1 MSALTDTTNTM
12 PSGEILG
19 ADEPKKTTDVVEKTT
34 ETMDS
39 GKIEEAP
46 KLSESSEVSVEET
59 KETLEEKN
67 KRLDEQIIGG
77 RRFMKLNEFAKA
89 AELFSRAAELSTEIH
104 GEDQFEITFLY
115 GQALLQLAKIEDE
128 VLNNALSDI
137 PKDKDGDEEQ
147 KEGEDDGNVEN
158 PDNVPEEERAEIRQ
172 QVEEALGVADEK
184 EDDVVVTPEAEVA
197 TEGVTEA
204 MEQEKV
210 VDQEEVA
217 EGTTEEEEKVGGD
230 GDAQEEVVATNGE
243 TEMETEAEDGEEVE
257 EDEEEDEDPMKLA
270 WEVLETARC
279 ICEKKITSIDAADTE
294 NLKTWKL
301 NHAEVLCSLG
311 EYGMIDQKYEQAQN
325 DLLAAAEIQVSYL
338 PPTSRLLA
346 NTQHL
351 LGKVFILS
359 CDCEKAVEHF
369 SNAKNILIAK
379 VEELKSVEGEEEQ
392 IKELEELIPDIDAL
406 VVDAANS
413 KEQYDKM
420 KETMAEEMKEVA
432 SVLSKFEGEAQDIT
446 GLVRR
451 KRPAEEVKDD
461 GAKEGEGKEEEGQ
474 ESKKQKTEDEV
485 VPEVVGET
493 DIQE

>member
-1 MSALTDTTNTM
+1 MSALIDATNTM

-19 ADEPKKTTDVVEKTT
+19 ADEPKKTTDVVEETT
-34 ETMDS
+34 ETMGS
-39 GKIEEAP
+39 GKTEEVQDAP
-46 KLSESSEVSVEET
+46 IEET

-67 KRLDEQIIGG
+67 KRLNEQIIGG

-137 PKDKDGDEEQ
+137 PKDNDGDEEE

-184 EDDVVVTPEAEVA
+184 EDTVVVTPEAEIA
-197 TEGVTEA
+197 AEGEIEA
-204 MEQEKV
+204 MEEEKL
-210 VDQEEVA
+210 DAQDGVA
-217 EGTTEEEEKVGGD
+217 AGTEEEKEKEKVEGD
-230 GDAQEEVVATNGE
+230 VQEEHVAANE
-243 TEMETEAEDGEEVE
+243 EIEMEGEADDVEEVE

-279 ICEKKITSIDAADTE
+279 ICEKKINSIDAADTE
-294 NLKTWKL
+294 GLKTWKL
-301 NHAEVLCSLG
+301 NQAEVFCSLG
-311 EYGMIDQKYEQAQN
+311 DYGMVDQKYEQAQN
-325 DLLAAAEIQVSYL
+325 DLLAAAEIQTSHL
-338 PPTSRLLA
+338 SPTSRLLA
-346 NTQHL
+346 NTHHL

-359 CDCEKAVEHF
+359 CDCAKAVEHF

-379 VEELKSVEGEEEQ
+379 VEELKNVEGEEEQ
-392 IKELEELIPDIDAL
+392 IKELEELIPELDAL

-420 KETMAEEMKEVA
+420 KETMKEEMKEMA
-432 SVLSKFEGEAQDIT
+432 SVMSKFEGEAQDIT

-451 KRPAEEVKDD
+451 KRPAEEAKDE
-461 GAKEGEGKEEEGQ
+461 GANGGTDKEEEGQ
-474 ESKKQKTEDEV
+474 ESKKQKTEEEV
-485 VPEVVGET
+485 VPEDAGEAE
-493 DIQE
+493 IQE